1 MQRDL
6 VGRGGGLRLMDRA
19 MRNYLVRRY
28 ALGPVL
34 RVTTHL
40 LAGFGLAFP
49 SLQKRIREPVFIVG
63 CSRSGTTLFAE
74 IFGTHPDV
82 CNVMDAAQVWDLGYY
97 DRNGDDH
104 RTERDATPWEA
115 SRVRTS
121 FALRSMIS
129 GGGRLVNKN
138 NQNSL
143 RLRFIHRLWPDARIV
158 HVLRDARPVV
168 LSNVSRLDKDSYR
181 RLFPFGRF
189 PKPVAWRSYLDKPLV
204 EQFAHQWRDVTAT
217 ARTDGRELFG
227 TERYLEIRFE
237 DFCRE
242 PEKTLREAD
251 AFCGLRP
258 VARTPEALAG
268 ISSGESDEWRTRLGG
283 TDLARI
289 LEIAGPQLAQFGY
302 AAEATR

>member
-1 MQRDL
+1 
-6 VGRGGGLRLMDRA
+6 MDRA

-40 LAGFGLAFP
+40 LAGLGLVLP
-49 SLQKRIREPVFIVG
+49 SLQRRVREPVFIVG

-74 IFGTHPDV
+74 IFGAHPDA

-97 DRNGDDH
+97 DRDADDH
-104 RTERDATPWEA
+104 RTEHDASPWEA
-115 SRVRTS
+115 SRIRTS
-121 FALRSMIS
+121 FAMRVLLS

-189 PKPVAWRSYLDKPLV
+189 PKPVAWRSYMDKPLV
-204 EQFAHQWRDVTAT
+204 EQFAHQWRDVTAM
-217 ARTDGRELFG
+217 ARADGRELFG
-227 TERYLEIRFE
+227 PDRYLEVRFE
-237 DFCRE
+237 DFCAA
-242 PEKTLREAD
+242 PEKILREAD

-258 VARTPEALAG
+258 MARDAEALAE
-268 ISSGESDEWRTRLGG
+268 ISSGESDEWRSRLGG

-289 LEIAGPQLAQFGY
+289 VEIAGPQLAQFGY
-302 AAEATR
+302 AAEATS